1 MVNNEQPVSPIQRLA
16 EPRTLLSFAVALFV
30 LYFLFSRIEFE
41 RIIEVILTARP
52 DYIIAAAAVYF
63 GSLPVRGERW
73 RLLLNNIGI
82 KAGLKDASE
91 IFMLSWFANT
101 LVPAKM
107 GDIYRGYLAKK
118 AWGVP
123 ISRCLG
129 TVYVERIY
137 DVLLLV
143 ILMGVSSIMVFG
155 TEIPHAIRL
164 SLSFGFTILVILVSV
179 VVGFSSGKTAIARR
193 LPARIEQI
201 FTHFAEG
208 LHESADRGSVFLIS
222 SYTIV
227 IWGMETARLY
237 FVVASLSSVH
247 TISIGLSLIIF
258 VALSAALVS
267 ALPITPSGLGAVE
280 FAIVGVFVLV
290 GVDVGVA
297 AGIALLDR
305 AVSYWGLVVVGAI
318 VYVVSGRK

>member
-16 EPRTLLSFAVALFV
+16 EPRTLFSFAVALFG
-30 LYFLFSRIEFE
+30 LYLLFSRLEFE
-41 RIIEVILTARP
+41 RTIEVIQNTRP
-52 DYIIAAAAVYF
+52 GYIVAAAVVYF

-82 KAGLKDASE
+82 KASLKDASE

-123 ISRCLG
+123 ISRSFS

-143 ILMGVSSIMVFG
+143 ILMGVSSIMAFG
-155 TEIPHAIRL
+155 TDIPQAIRL
-164 SLSFGFTILVILVSV
+164 SLSFGFALLVFLVSV
-179 VVGFSSGKTAIARR
+179 VVGFSSGKTVIARR

-208 LHESADRGSVFLIS
+208 LHESADSGSVFLIIFH
-222 SYTIV
+222 TIV
-227 IWGMETARLY
+227 IWSMEIARLY
-237 FVVASLSSVH
+237 FVVASLSPVH
-247 TISIGLSLIIF
+247 TVNIGLSLIVF

-267 ALPITPSGLGAVE
+267 ALPITPSGLVAVE
-280 FAIVGVFVLV
+280 FAIVGVFLLV
-290 GVDVGVA
+290 GVDEGVA

-305 AVSYWGLVVVGAI
+305 AVSYGGLVVVGAV

>member
-1 MVNNEQPVSPIQRLA
+1 MVNNDQSVSPIKRLT
-16 EPRTLLSFAVALFV
+16 EPRTLLSFAVALIV
-30 LYFLFSRIEFE
+30 LYLLFSKIEFD
-41 RIIEVILTARP
+41 RIIEVIQDARP
-52 DYIIAAAAVYF
+52 GYIVAAAAVYF
-63 GSLPVRGERW
+63 GSLPIRGERW
-73 RLLLNNIGI
+73 RLLLNNIGV

-107 GDIYRGYLAKK
+107 GDVYRGYLAKK

-123 ISRCLG
+123 ISKSFG

-155 TEIPHAIRL
+155 IDIPHVIRV
-164 SLSFGFTILVILVSV
+164 SLAFGFAILVILISV
-179 VVGFSSGKTAIARR
+179 VIGFSAGKITIAGL
-193 LPARIEQI
+193 LPSKLRPA
-201 FTHFAEG
+201 FVYFAEG
-208 LHESADRGSVFLIS
+208 LHESAGKGSIFLIIF
-222 SYTIV
+222 YTIV

-247 TISIGLSLIIF
+247 NTGIGLSLIVF

-290 GVDVGVA
+290 GVNVGVA
-297 AGIALLDR
+297 AAIAILDR
-305 AVSYWGLVVVGAI
+305 AVSYWGLVVVGAV

>member
-1 MVNNEQPVSPIQRLA
+1 MVNNEQPVSPIKRLA
-16 EPRTLLSFAVALFV
+16 EPRTLFSFAVALFV
-30 LYFLFSRIEFE
+30 LYFLFSRIEFD
-41 RIIEVILTARP
+41 RIIEVIQDASP
-52 DYIIAAAAVYF
+52 GYIIAAAAVYF

-73 RLLLNNIGI
+73 RLLLNNIGV

-107 GDIYRGYLAKK
+107 GDVYRGYLAKK
-118 AWGVP
+118 AWGIP
-123 ISRCLG
+123 ISKSFG

-155 TEIPHAIRL
+155 TDIPQAIRL
-164 SLSFGFTILVILVSV
+164 SLAFGFAILVILVSV

-193 LPARIEQI
+193 LPARFEQI

-208 LHESADRGSVFLIS
+208 LHESAGRGSVFLIIF
-222 SYTIV
+222 YTIA
-227 IWGMETARLY
+227 IWGMETVRLY
-237 FVVASLSSVH
+237 FVVASLSS
-247 TISIGLSLIIF
+247 TYSIGIGISLIVF

-280 FAIVGVFVLV
+280 FAIVGVLVLV

-297 AGIALLDR
+297 AGIAILDR
-305 AVSYWGLVVVGAI
+305 AVSYWGLVVLGAM

>member
-1 MVNNEQPVSPIQRLA
+1 MVNNDQSVSPVKRLT
-16 EPRTLLSFAVALFV
+16 EPSTLLSFAVALFV
-30 LYFLFSRIEFE
+30 LYLLFSRIEFT
-41 RIIEVILTARP
+41 RIIEVIQDARP
-52 DYIIAAAAVYF
+52 GYIVAAAAVYF

-73 RLLLNNIGI
+73 RLLLNNIRV

-107 GDIYRGYLAKK
+107 GDVYRGYLAKK

-123 ISRCLG
+123 ISKSFG

-143 ILMGVSSIMVFG
+143 ILMGVSSILVFG
-155 TEIPHAIRL
+155 TDIPHAIRV
-164 SLSFGFTILVILVSV
+164 SLAFGFAILVILISV
-179 VVGFSSGKTAIARR
+179 MVGFSSGKITIAGW
-193 LPARIEQI
+193 LPSKLRPA
-201 FTHFAEG
+201 FVHFAEG
-208 LHESADRGSVFLIS
+208 LHESAGKGSIFSIIF
-222 SYTIV
+222 YTIV

-237 FVVASLSSVH
+237 CVVASLSSAH
-247 TISIGLSLIIF
+247 NIGIGLSLIVF

-267 ALPITPSGLGAVE
+267 GLPITPSGLGAVE
-280 FAIVGVFVLV
+280 FAIVGVLVLV

-297 AGIALLDR
+297 AAIAILDR
-305 AVSYWGLVVVGAI
+305 AVSYWGLMVVGAV
-318 VYVVSGRK
+318 VYMVSGRR